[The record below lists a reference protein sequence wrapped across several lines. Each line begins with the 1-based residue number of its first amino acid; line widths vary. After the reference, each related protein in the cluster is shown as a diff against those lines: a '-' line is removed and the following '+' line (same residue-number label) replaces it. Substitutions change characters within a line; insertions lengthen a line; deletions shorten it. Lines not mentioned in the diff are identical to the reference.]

1 MIPDLIVVLALCVLA
16 FTATFL
22 FDHWLLGSG
31 ARLATMD
38 HPNRRSLHEVPT
50 ITGGGIAIAVSV
62 LGFGGV
68 LSLVFPVA
76 GLHWIGLATA
86 LVAGISVIDDYRP
99 LSPMLR
105 LAVHAAAACVLVI
118 GGFVPVSLGLPDA
131 SVVLPRWLGTGFCLL
146 YAIWMINLYNFMDG
160 MDGFAGGMSVIGFST
175 FALLGL
181 LAGDLTF
188 FGTSLIIAAAGGGF
202 LVFNLPPARIFM
214 GDVGA
219 SSLGL
224 LAAALTL
231 WAHRDGIFPIWV
243 GVLVFFAVCG
253 GCDGHPGF
261 PGRAWSSNLAGP
273 SNPLLSA
280 SGAAGLG
287 APTHRV
293 LGVWADDSLRR
304 VGGCRARSRELC
316 AMDAT
321 VRLGRRLHFAN
332 ARCLTSRIG
341 QLMPMNFR
349 WHSPLGAFLHDL
361 VMIPIA
367 WYLAY
372 WLRFNLGT
380 IPEYMLDRATAVLP
394 VLVIA
399 QGVVFWYFG
408 LYRGVWRFASIPD
421 LMRIGKALAVGIVA
435 AAITIFF
442 TFRMEGIPRTI
453 FPAVWSIAAHVAR
466 WAKIAVSL
474 DT

>member
-243 GVLVFFAVCG
+243 GVLVFSPFV
-253 GCDGHPGF
+253 
-261 PGRAWSSNLAGP
+261 
-273 SNPLLSA
+273 
-280 SGAAGLG
+280 
-287 APTHRV
+287 V
-293 LGVWADDSLRR
+293 
-304 VGGCRARSRELC
+304 
-316 AMDAT
+316 DAT
-321 VRLGRRLHFAN
+321 VTLVSRVARGRRIWQAHRTHFYQRLVRLGWGHQRTVYWEYGLMIACGGSAVVALDLASFAQWMLLSGWAVAYTLLMLGVSRLE
-332 ARCLTSRIG
+332 S
-341 QLMPMNFR
+341 
-349 WHSPLGAFLHDL
+349 
-361 VMIPIA
+361 
-367 WYLAY
+367 
-372 WLRFNLGT
+372 
-380 IPEYMLDRATAVLP
+380 
-394 VLVIA
+394 
-399 QGVVFWYFG
+399 
-408 LYRGVWRFASIPD
+408 AS
-421 LMRIGKALAVGIVA
+421 
-435 AAITIFF
+435 
-442 TFRMEGIPRTI
+442 
-453 FPAVWSIAAHVAR
+453 
-466 WAKIAVSL
+466 
-474 DT
+474 